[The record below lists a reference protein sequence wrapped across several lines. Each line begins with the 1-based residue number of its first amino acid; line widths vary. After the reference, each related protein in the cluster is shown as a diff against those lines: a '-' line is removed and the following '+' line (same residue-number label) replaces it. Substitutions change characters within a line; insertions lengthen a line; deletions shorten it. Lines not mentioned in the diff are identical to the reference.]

1 MTPSPDFLSCD
12 WGTTSFRLRRV
23 RGTDSEVTGEIRH
36 GEGVKVVHARLA
48 DVGRAADA
56 RARAEAF
63 AAVLGR
69 AIRSLG
75 EGPAGPVT
83 DGTPVLVSG
92 MASSTLGWKE
102 LPYARVPCGLEGG
115 GLKIEAMDPIRV
127 DGRTYPVSMVSGLA
141 TECDVL
147 RGEETELLGTLAL
160 PELAA
165 IRNSC
170 VVVLPGTHSKH
181 VRVRDGAVV
190 DFRTFMTGELLEV
203 LSTHSVLGA
212 SVIWPPPADAS
223 GAGAALRDGARAA
236 RELGLARGLFRVR
249 VRTVLERCERGDNA
263 WFLVGLAT
271 GAEILDLLAW
281 DAALPV
287 VLAGSAAVS
296 AGYRAVFEA
305 LDALSRLTVVEP
317 GRLVHATVRAH
328 GLLLRRG
335 PGKVRA

>member
-1 MTPSPDFLSCD
+1 MTPSPEFLSCD

-23 RGTDSEVTGEIRH
+23 RGPDSEVTGELRNE
-36 GEGVKVVHARLA
+36 EGVKVVHARLA

-63 AAVLGR
+63 AAVLER
-69 AIRSLG
+69 AIRDLG
-75 EGPAGPVT
+75 EGPEGPVA

-102 LPYARVPCGLEGG
+102 LPYARVPCGLDGD
-115 GLKIEAMDPIRV
+115 GLRIEAVEPVRV

-141 TECDVL
+141 TDGDVL

-165 IRNSC
+165 MRNAC

-190 DFRTFMTGELLEV
+190 DFRTFMTGELLEI
-203 LSTHSVLGA
+203 LSTHSVLRA
-212 SVIWPPPADAS
+212 SVTWPPPAGVP
-223 GAGAALRDGARAA
+223 GAEAAVRDGARAA
-236 RELGLARGLFRVR
+236 RDLGLARGLFRVR
-249 VRTVLERCERGDNA
+249 VRTVLERCERGDNT

-271 GAEILDLLAW
+271 GAEIMDLLAW
-281 DAALPV
+281 DSALPV

-296 AGYRAVFEA
+296 AGYRAVI
-305 LDALSRLTVVEP
+305 DAL
-317 GRLVHATVRAH
+317 GAA
-328 GLLLRRG
+328 
-335 PGKVRA
+335 A